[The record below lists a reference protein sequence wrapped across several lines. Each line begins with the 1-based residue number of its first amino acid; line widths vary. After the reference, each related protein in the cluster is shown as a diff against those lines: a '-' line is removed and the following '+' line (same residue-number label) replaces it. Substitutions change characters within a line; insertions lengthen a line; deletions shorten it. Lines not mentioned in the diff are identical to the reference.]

1 MALQQVPQAK
11 WAGFFDALSRQFESG
26 EASVDVR
33 GDGLPPQQAVRPQ
46 PFLGISYET
55 KGSGAGRIDI
65 LFGGGDGA
73 ASASHTVASPMSVL
87 VEEDTPTEQVQMI
100 QIDGAEGE
108 PTTLVHFLSA
118 S

>member
-1 MALQQVPQAK
+1 MALQQVPQDK

-26 EASVDVR
+26 EVSVDVR
-33 GDGLPPQQAVRPQ
+33 GDNLPPQEAVSSQ

-65 LFGGGDGA
+65 MFGSNEDSGI
-73 ASASHTVASPMSVL
+73 SHTVASPTAVL
-87 VEEDTPTEQVQMI
+87 VEENTPTEQVQLI
-100 QIDGAEGE
+100 QIDAAEGE
-108 PTTLVHFLSA
+108 PTTIVHFLSA

>member
-1 MALQQVPQAK
+1 MALQQVPQDK

-26 EASVDVR
+26 EVSVDVR
-33 GDGLPPQQAVRPQ
+33 GDNLPPQQAISPL

-65 LFGGGDGA
+65 MFGSPEDA
-73 ASASHTVASPMSVL
+73 NTSHTIAVPASVL
-87 VEEDTPTEQVQMI
+87 VEENTPTEQVQFI
-100 QIDGAEGE
+100 QIDGGEGE
-108 PTTLVHFLSA
+108 PTTIMHFLSA